1 MPKMK
6 TRKSISSRVKQTKNK
21 KYIRRRAGQSHFNA
35 RATGKTTRRKR
46 RDFKIAKSEHKTLAA
61 AMPHS

>member
-1 MPKMK
+1 MK
-6 TRKSISSRVKQTKNK
+6 TRKSISSRVKPTKNK

-46 RDFKIAKSEHKTLAA
+46 KDFGVSKAEHKALAA